1 MDVKKVKY
9 PALIVLVLVF
19 LTSGCSWLKS
29 YGKLRLQSGPGHK
42 VTIEELRENWN
53 DYTIYYAGQS
63 VGLPSAIMFDPKK
76 DSKTLLS
83 DKWIKVE
90 DRETVSELISWIQ
103 HSTQFYP
110 RLQRILGPDD
120 QFYGYFY
127 SGWDHVLIKV
137 VDERTLWVYDLPIPP
152 DLYYNGDDD
161 EKKGPDP
168 TPAP

>member
-1 MDVKKVKY
+1 
-9 PALIVLVLVF
+9 
-19 LTSGCSWLKS
+19 
-29 YGKLRLQSGPGHK
+29 
-42 VTIEELRENWN
+42 
-53 DYTIYYAGQS
+53 
-63 VGLPSAIMFDPKK
+63 MFDPKK

-90 DRETVSELISWIQ
+90 DQETVSDLISWIQ
-103 HSTQFYP
+103 HTTEFYP

-161 EKKGPDP
+161 ERKGPDS